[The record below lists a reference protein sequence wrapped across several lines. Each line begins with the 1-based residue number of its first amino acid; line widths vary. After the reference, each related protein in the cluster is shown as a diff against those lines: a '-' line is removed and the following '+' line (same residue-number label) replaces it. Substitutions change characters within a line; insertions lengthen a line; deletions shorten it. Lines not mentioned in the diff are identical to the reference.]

1 MSSLLLDHR
10 TARATA
16 IAALERAGAPADH
29 AATQAELLVEADL
42 WDRPSH
48 GLMRLPRVIARIRNG
63 VCDPATRGVAHWR
76 APAFLEVDGG
86 NGLGPVVANAALDA
100 ISERARDS
108 GVALAAV
115 RHNNHLGMLGW
126 YAERV
131 AARGQVLLA
140 LSTSEALVH
149 PWGGRRALVGTN
161 PIAIGV
167 PAEPHPFV
175 LDMATS
181 RVSMGEIHDR
191 ANRGLAIP
199 ADWALDAAGEPTTDP
214 NAARAGAIAPF
225 GGAKGYALGLA
236 FEVLVTALTG
246 AAIGRA
252 VKGTLDAT
260 EPCNKGDLFL
270 VAQAD
275 SAAAA
280 SLSAYLAEI
289 RHCPPARAD
298 APVLVPGDRAR
309 ERRARRLETGIS
321 LPSAVWQEIACAAA
335 G

>member
-1 MSSLLLDHR
+1 MSALLVDYG
-10 TARATA
+10 TARDTA
-16 IAALERAGAPADH
+16 IRALMRAGAPADH

-63 VCDPATRGVAHWR
+63 VCDPATKGVAQWR
-76 APAFLEVDGG
+76 GASFLDVDGA
-86 NGLGPVVANAALDA
+86 NGLGPVVANAALEA
-100 ISERARDS
+100 IGERARET
-108 GVALAAV
+108 GLALAAV
-115 RHNNHLGMLGW
+115 RRNNHLGMLGW
-126 YAERV
+126 YAARV

-149 PWGGRRALVGTN
+149 PWGGRQALLGTN

-167 PAEPHPFV
+167 PAQPHPFV

-181 RVSMGEIHDR
+181 HVSMGEIHDR
-191 ANRGLAIP
+191 AHRGQAIP
-199 ADWALDAAGEPTTDP
+199 EGWALDAAGEPTTDP
-214 NAARAGAIAPF
+214 NAARHGAIAPF

-236 FEVLVTALTG
+236 FEMLVTALTG

-252 VKGTLDAT
+252 VQGTLDAT

-270 VAQAD
+270 VAEAN

-280 SLSAYLAEI
+280 SLAAYLAEI
-289 RHCPPARAD
+289 RNCPPSRAD

-309 ERRARRLETGIS
+309 ERRAQRLATGLS
-321 LPSAVWQEIACAAA
+321 LPTAVWQEIQRCADR
-335 G
+335 